1 MQKLLNYFIEN
12 YMKILLPS
20 KKLKVLDKKNIWNVN

>member
-12 YMKILLPS
+12 YMKIFLPS
-20 KKLKVLDKKNIWNVN
+20 KKLKVLDKKTYET